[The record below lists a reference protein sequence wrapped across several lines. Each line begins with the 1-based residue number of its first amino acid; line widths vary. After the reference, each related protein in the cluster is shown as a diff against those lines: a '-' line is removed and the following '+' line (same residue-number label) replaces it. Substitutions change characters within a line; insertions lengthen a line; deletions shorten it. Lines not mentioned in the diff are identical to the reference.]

1 MLNLKKINLLQI
13 WYSGENL
20 QIHRFQRYVSE
31 SNRVQL
37 EWTSDFVN
45 VEGFEIYRK
54 KQILTL

>member
-1 MLNLKKINLLQI
+1 MV
-13 WYSGENL
+13 YDGENL
-20 QIHRFQRYVSE
+20 PNSPVLKDILVE